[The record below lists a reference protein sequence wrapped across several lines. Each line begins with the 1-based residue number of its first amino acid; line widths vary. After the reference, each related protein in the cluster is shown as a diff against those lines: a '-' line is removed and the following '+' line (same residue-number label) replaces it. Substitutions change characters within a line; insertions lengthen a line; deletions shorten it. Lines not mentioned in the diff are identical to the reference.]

1 MYAWRLHM
9 LSICSRADQDHDSI
23 TEADDSDIDELDQLF
38 DEDELL
44 DYTQIPGTKR
54 PDEQLPPIR
63 PIIEY
68 EQPVDEPGNACMMQ
82 MGLTR
87 VNMYQAYAEAMLTID
102 SQCSRNTAWLF
113 LVTVIAESELTQY
126 TMFYM
131 WSLPIQKPHQEEW
144 RTLSDC

>member
-1 MYAWRLHM
+1 M
-9 LSICSRADQDHDSI
+9 LSICSRANQDHDSI
-23 TEADDSDIDELDQLF
+23 TEAEDSDIDELDQLF

-68 EQPVDEPGNACMMQ
+68 ERPVDEPGNACMMQ

-87 VNMYQAYAEAMLTID
+87 VNMD
-102 SQCSRNTAWLF
+102 
-113 LVTVIAESELTQY
+113 
-126 TMFYM
+126 
-131 WSLPIQKPHQEEW
+131 
-144 RTLSDC
+144 